1 MNDGSRAR
9 ANKFARSDEAWGA
22 IRDSLVLALDQLDSG
37 QMDRIGTASLVAH
50 LRPALK
56 LAHRRL
62 EALQ

>member
-9 ANKFARSDEAWGA
+9 ANKYARSDEAWGA
-22 IRDSLVLALDQLDSG
+22 IRDSLTLALDQLDSG
-37 QMDRIGTASLVAH
+37 EMDKIGTLHLVRH

-62 EALQ
+62 EAMQ